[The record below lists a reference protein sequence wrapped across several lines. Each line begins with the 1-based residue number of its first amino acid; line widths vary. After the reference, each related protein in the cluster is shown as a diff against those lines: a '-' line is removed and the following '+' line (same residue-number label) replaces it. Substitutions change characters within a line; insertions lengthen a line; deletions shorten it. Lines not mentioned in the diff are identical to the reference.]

1 MFQQFDMTAIA
12 NDIFNIDSINHANS
26 AIEAILSINSDST
39 IFDGHFPGQ
48 PVVPGAC
55 MLQVVKDVLENAL
68 DSLFQL
74 KKAGN
79 IKFICMIVPSLN
91 DMIQLEISYK
101 PFDDDINVKAKLV
114 SNDVICFKFQGSFV
128 KVG

>member
-1 MFQQFDMTAIA
+1 MTAIT
-12 NDIFNIDSINHANS
+12 NDIFNIDSISHTNDT
-26 AIEAILSINSDST
+26 IESILSINGGST

-68 DSLFQL
+68 GSSFQL

-79 IKFICMIVPSLN
+79 IKFISMIVPSLN
-91 DMIQLEISYK
+91 DMIQLDISYK
-101 PFDDDINVKAKLV
+101 PIDDGININAKLV
-114 SNDVICFKFQGSFV
+114 SNDVICFKFQGSFL

>member
-1 MFQQFDMTAIA
+1 MTAVA
-12 NDIFNIDSINHANS
+12 NDIFIIDSISHADDT
-26 AIEAILSINSDST
+26 IGTILSINSSST
-39 IFDGHFPGQ
+39 IFDGHFPNQ

-68 DSLFQL
+68 GESFQL

-79 IKFICMIVPSLN
+79 IKFISMIVPSLN

-101 PFDDDINVKAKLV
+101 PVGDGINVTAKLV

-128 KVG
+128 MVG

>member
-1 MFQQFDMTAIA
+1 MTAIA
-12 NDIFNIDSINHANS
+12 NDIFNIDNISHANG
-26 AIEAILSINSDST
+26 AIEAILSINSDSA

-55 MLQVVKDVLENAL
+55 MLQVVKDVLESTL
-68 DSLFQL
+68 KDTLQL

-79 IKFICMIVPSLN
+79 IKFISMIVPSLN

-101 PFDDDINVKAKLV
+101 TVDDCINVNAKLI

-128 KVG
+128 RVG

>member
-1 MFQQFDMTAIA
+1 MTAIA
-12 NDIFNIDSINHANS
+12 NDIFNIDSISHANES
-26 AIEAILSINSDST
+26 IEAILSINSGST
-39 IFDGHFPGQ
+39 IFDGHFPNQ

-55 MLQVVKDVLENAL
+55 MLQVVKDVLEGAL
-68 DSLFQL
+68 GSSFQL

-79 IKFICMIVPSLN
+79 IKFISMIVPSLN

-101 PFDDDINVKAKLV
+101 SIDVGINVNAKLV

-128 KVG
+128 RVI

>member
-1 MFQQFDMTAIA
+1 MTAIA
-12 NDIFNIDSINHANS
+12 NDTFNIDSISHVNG
-26 AIEAILSINSDST
+26 AIEAILSINSGST

-55 MLQVVKDVLENAL
+55 MLQVIKDVLENAL
-68 DSLFQL
+68 SGSFQL

-101 PFDDDINVKAKLV
+101 SVDDSINVSAKLV

-128 KVG
+128 RVG